1 MIKRH
6 KGIAIITLTAILL
19 IAGLCIL
26 PLVRAEAADNWNAG
40 TFRLPFMGESNK
52 VIVLRDYATGY
63 IINAT
68 TGASA
73 VTTALADGELTG
85 VQDSITNDWE
95 FAIPSIAKTIKTAY
109 FTVYNVAA
117 TSVDKTTTPSDSRA
131 YLLDIK
137 DKFTYSSS
145 VPWTDGV
152 TFAQPRN

>member
-1 MIKRH
+1 MKY
-6 KGIAIITLTAILL
+6 KGKITLIAITAILI
-19 IAGLCIL
+19 IASVYT
-26 PLVRAEAADNWNAG
+26 LVVVQEARAADNWSAG

-63 IINAT
+63 VINAT

-73 VTTALADGELTG
+73 VTTAWADGELTG